1 MAQWLKALTVL
12 SENLCLI
19 LCIHMFSHSQLLPLV
34 PGVLMACSG
43 SCGSQACVR
52 RTCVRCTCVR
62 RTCVRCTDTHTGKTS
77 YTQKE
82 STAQWSTHS
91 EDVLSVVG
99 PGCL

>member
-19 LCIHMFSHSQLLPLV
+19 LCIHMYSHSQLLPLV
-34 PGVLMACSG
+34 PGVLMACFG
-43 SCGSQACVR
+43 FCGSQARVR
-52 RTCVRCTCVR
+52 R
-62 RTCVRCTDTHTGKTS
+62 TDTHTGKTS
-77 YTQKE
+77 YTEQE

-91 EDVLSVVG
+91 EDVLAVVG